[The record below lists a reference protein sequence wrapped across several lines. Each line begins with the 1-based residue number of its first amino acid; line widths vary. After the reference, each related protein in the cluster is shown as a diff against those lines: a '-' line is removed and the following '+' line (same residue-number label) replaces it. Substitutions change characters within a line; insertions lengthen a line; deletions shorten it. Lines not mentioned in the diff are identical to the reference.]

1 MITQENVLELYD
13 RANPVSDVENL
24 KTDIGAASY
33 LASLEQRS
41 SEVTQLE
48 TRPEQQQKSRSSRL
62 VAIAAVLLIILG
74 TAVVV
79 MTRSTEEAP
88 IATDPSPVTTVVP
101 TTAPELDPGELQAF
115 TGNEPA
121 GTYRPAIFQPV
132 FAFTLGRDGWRPD
145 YGTGRHFGLTP
156 PENQED
162 FEQPMVFFTA
172 PDTSTVSGA
181 ETVEEVVS
189 YLSSHPGL
197 GLVTVSST
205 KLAGADAQ
213 LITAVGTASSVP
225 LWGNKQNTF
234 YGTGQGHDFTFYIFE
249 VAGAPVVVTLNYQ
262 NASERNALGA
272 EVEAIVDSIRWAAAG

>member
-132 FAFTLGRDGWRPD
+132 FAFTL
-145 YGTGRHFGLTP
+145 
-156 PENQED
+156 
-162 FEQPMVFFTA
+162 
-172 PDTSTVSGA
+172 
-181 ETVEEVVS
+181 
-189 YLSSHPGL
+189 
-197 GLVTVSST
+197 
-205 KLAGADAQ
+205 
-213 LITAVGTASSVP
+213 
-225 LWGNKQNTF
+225 
-234 YGTGQGHDFTFYIFE
+234 
-249 VAGAPVVVTLNYQ
+249 VVTDGVQ
-262 NASERNALGA
+262 IMGQ
-272 EVEAIVDSIRWAAAG
+272 AGISG